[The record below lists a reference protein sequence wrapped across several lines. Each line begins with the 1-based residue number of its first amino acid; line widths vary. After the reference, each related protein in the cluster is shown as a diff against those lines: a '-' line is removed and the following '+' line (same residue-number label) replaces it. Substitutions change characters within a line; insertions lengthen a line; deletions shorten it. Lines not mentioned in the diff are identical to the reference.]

1 MTTKFT
7 KEHTLIVVAL
17 EQELPKS
24 LVPDWN
30 VCYTGVGK
38 VNAMIGVQKAVKI
51 HSPRTLINYGTAG
64 AVNKKIS
71 GLHEVT
77 VLEQRDMDA
86 RSLGFKIGQTPF
98 DPIDTIEL
106 GRAGLSCGSGDNF
119 VTAGDILY
127 TDLVDMEAYA
137 LAKYSLANELDFFC
151 YKYVSDQADEN
162 AVDRWSDPEWLSQ
175 MFFAGAN
182 LFIQNV
188 LEETNI

>member
-106 GRAGLSCGSGDNF
+106 GR
-119 VTAGDILY
+119 
-127 TDLVDMEAYA
+127 E
-137 LAKYSLANELDFFC
+137 
-151 YKYVSDQADEN
+151 
-162 AVDRWSDPEWLSQ
+162 
-175 MFFAGAN
+175 
-182 LFIQNV
+182 
-188 LEETNI
+188 

>member
-1 MTTKFT
+1 M
-7 KEHTLIVVAL
+7 
-17 EQELPKS
+17 
-24 LVPDWN
+24 
-30 VCYTGVGK
+30 
-38 VNAMIGVQKAVKI
+38 
-51 HSPRTLINYGTAG
+51 
-64 AVNKKIS
+64 
-71 GLHEVT
+71 T

-119 VTAGDILY
+119 VTDGDILY